1 MLVWL
6 LRLIVLVL
14 VLVKVRKL
22 IRSILLE
29 NAVNYA
35 NPVVITFPVVHNKP
49 IAGKICSSSSSLKC
63 SSNFLT
69 YYHNEY
75 DDSNLANDLE
85 IHLDKVSD
93 AEYVESIKCTSHWNL
108 S

>member
-1 MLVWL
+1 MVATIDSAGSGACESQKADSVDSARERSQ
-6 LRLIVLVL
+6 LRQP
-14 VLVKVRKL
+14 
-22 IRSILLE
+22 RS
-29 NAVNYA
+29 NN
-35 NPVVITFPVVHNKP
+35 VHNKP
-49 IAGKICSSSSSLKC
+49 IAGKICLSSSSLKC